1 MLKFKFGGK
10 MKKVIID
17 LRGMEI
23 EELMRNIGENLENLK
38 EGEFLE
44 FIVDKEEVVSQLQK
58 SDLKMEVR
66 KVGEDYVLKVFG
78 GKIEVREEKGTEE
91 FSIDE
96 NTNVG
101 KLVSK
106 YPEAIEILASYG
118 FTPIRNPILRKTLAK
133 TITLGQAKKLERLSD
148 EKFEELLKELRK
160 LKKE

>member
-1 MLKFKFGGK
+1 
-10 MKKVIID
+10 
-17 LRGMEI
+17 
-23 EELMRNIGENLENLK
+23 
-38 EGEFLE
+38 
-44 FIVDKEEVVSQLQK
+44 
-58 SDLKMEVR
+58 
-66 KVGEDYVLKVFG
+66 VGEDYVLKVFG

-148 EKFEELLKELRK
+148 EKFEELLKELRN